1 MWDKGIFAIKFSKQ
15 SKWEWVKVV
24 LCVLRVNP
32 AVSALSSPVHYWL
45 RAGEGGKGRKSA
57 A

>member
-1 MWDKGIFAIKFSKQ
+1 MGVSKV
-15 SKWEWVKVV
+15 E